1 MDALPVFDRFS
12 IWSTSVDLGV
22 TSAAA
27 LADARVLLDGVLVEV
42 EQAASRFR
50 PNTEIF
56 DLNASAGTGPFQASP
71 MLFDLV
77 AHGVH
82 AAHVTS
88 GACDPTVADS
98 LIALGYDRDYG
109 ALLDEGTIDSTHI
122 RPSPGVSGIV
132 LNADQLT
139 IELPDGVHLDLG
151 ATAKA
156 RAADIAAEGIHA
168 QLSVGVVVDIG
179 GDLRVAGPAP
189 VDGWM
194 IGIADEPK
202 DAEVRGHDG
211 DTQEVVSISKGAL
224 ATSSSVVRHWNR
236 SDTRHHHVI
245 DPSTGWSVETPF
257 RMVTISAGTCVEA
270 NAFSTAAIVWG
281 EDALF
286 EIPQRSLVARLVR
299 HDGTIERL
307 GGWPLPETEGGI
319 A

>member
-1 MDALPVFDRFS
+1 
-12 IWSTSVDLGV
+12 
-22 TSAAA
+22 
-27 LADARVLLDGVLVEV
+27 
-42 EQAASRFR
+42 
-50 PNTEIF
+50 
-56 DLNASAGTGPFQASP
+56 

-109 ALLDEGTIDSTHI
+109 ALLDEGAIDSTQI

-132 LNADQLT
+132 LNADKLT

-211 DTQEVVSISKGAL
+211 DTQ
-224 ATSSSVVRHWNR
+224 
-236 SDTRHHHVI
+236 
-245 DPSTGWSVETPF
+245 
-257 RMVTISAGTCVEA
+257 
-270 NAFSTAAIVWG
+270 
-281 EDALF
+281 DALC